1 MEQDRETHMGR
12 LLGWILITLIFCGT
26 AQATVLWAG
35 GEDIDFPNGG
45 AVCSTTNTVYFRNG
59 YARQGIFPCAQ
70 YTVLISNPFK
80 GGPITS
86 AWISSRIYMNDCC
99 QGSQHF
105 FGLSKSGATGSLWVG
120 NYNANQLA
128 LYSYDGSNWNMLAT
142 ESTPTFNTGGTLNK
156 VDMQVI
162 NYGSNAT
169 VNIYLNGG
177 TLPRI
182 TFTGNVAPGTATNL
196 DSVVTTST
204 NYNVAQSE
212 FIVSDSDTRS
222 LSLATLA
229 PAGTGDTNQWTGT
242 YSNINPIS
250 INDSST
256 ISDTNAGDNFQCT
269 MNALPTGTF
278 TVVGVKIAARAIQTG
293 SGLSSIS
300 VGVKTNSSI
309 SVPSSVS
316 LPTTWSEVETYYS
329 TNPVTA
335 TTWTSSDINSLQIDL
350 KSAP

>member
-1 MEQDRETHMGR
+1 
-12 LLGWILITLIFCGT
+12 
-26 AQATVLWAG
+26 
-35 GEDIDFPNGG
+35 
-45 AVCSTTNTVYFRNG
+45 
-59 YARQGIFPCAQ
+59 
-70 YTVLISNPFK
+70 
-80 GGPITS
+80 
-86 AWISSRIYMNDCC
+86 
-99 QGSQHF
+99 
-105 FGLSKSGATGSLWVG
+105 
-120 NYNANQLA
+120 
-128 LYSYDGSNWNMLAT
+128 
-142 ESTPTFNTGGTLNK
+142 
-156 VDMQVI
+156 MQVI